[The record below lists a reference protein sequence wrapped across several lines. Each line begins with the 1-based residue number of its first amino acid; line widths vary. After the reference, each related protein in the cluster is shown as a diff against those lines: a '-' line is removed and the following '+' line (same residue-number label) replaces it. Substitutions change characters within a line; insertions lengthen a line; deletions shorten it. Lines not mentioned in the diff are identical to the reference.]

1 MYKFKGET
9 IMKNFIEVH
18 TNYTNDESKTMLVNV
33 AHITTVLAR
42 DTKTYIGILAIS
54 GDSDGFSADSIPV
67 MESYNEVKQAII
79 MAQSN

>member
-1 MYKFKGET
+1 
-9 IMKNFIEVH
+9 MKNFIEVH
-18 TNYTNDESKTMLVNV
+18 TNYTSDESKTILINV

-67 MESYNEVKQAII
+67 MENYNEVKQAII
-79 MAQSN
+79 AAQSN